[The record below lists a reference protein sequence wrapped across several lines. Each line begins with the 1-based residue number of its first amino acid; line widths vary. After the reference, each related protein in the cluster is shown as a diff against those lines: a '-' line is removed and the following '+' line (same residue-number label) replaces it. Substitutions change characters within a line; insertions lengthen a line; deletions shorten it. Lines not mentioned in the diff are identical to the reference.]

1 MIQQMTGLRAWII
14 QRLTALY
21 MAGYLPYIL
30 GVWAFQRP
38 DHYAAWRA
46 MMAQPVTATANL
58 LFFAAVLVHCW
69 VGVRDIILDY
79 APSAPL
85 RLGLLALLG
94 LWLVGMGLWAARVL
108 IAVMA

>member
-1 MIQQMTGLRAWII
+1 MIQQMTGLRAWIL

-30 GVWAFQRP
+30 GVWVLRRP
-38 DHYAAWRA
+38 DDYAGWVA
-46 MMAQPVTATANL
+46 MMSDPVTATANL

-69 VGVRDIILDY
+69 VGVRDVILDY
-79 APSAPL
+79 APSTPL
-85 RLGLLALLG
+85 RLALLALLG